1 MPVYRY
7 FLRVFLIAFFVV
19 VGVIT
24 AINDNN
30 LANYLDVS
38 IYTYS
43 SKYYIAVGVAAFY
56 TAVTYL
62 RFWRINTRK
71 QHLTLHV

>member
-7 FLRVFLIAFFVV
+7 FLRVFLITFFVM

-30 LANYLDVS
+30 LANYLDAS
-38 IYTYS
+38 IYTNS
-43 SKYYIAVGVAAFY
+43 TKYYIAFGVAAFY
-56 TAVTYL
+56 TAVTYIK
-62 RFWRINTRK
+62 FWRISTRK
-71 QHLTLHV
+71 QSLTLHV

>member
-19 VGVIT
+19 LGVIS

-30 LANYLDVS
+30 LANYLDAYV
-38 IYTYS
+38 YTDV
-43 SKYYIAVGVAAFY
+43 SKYSIAAVTAAFY
-56 TAVTYL
+56 TAVTYIK
-62 RFWRINTRK
+62 FWRISTRK
-71 QHLTLHV
+71 QNLTLHV